1 MSAVPGRE
9 QPRPGGLA
17 RRLRP
22 LQVGAGLQGFM
33 LWVPVEKLFQTQIGF
48 DAAAIAVMAAAYA
61 AVVPLL
67 EVPSGILADR
77 WSRSGIL
84 IISSAAAA
92 TSALIGGLSHNVAT
106 YIVAAMILGGYF
118 AMNSGTVDS
127 VVYDTVLEET
137 GSADTY
143 ERWIGRVRVVES
155 AAFTASALAGGL
167 LAGATSPRLTYFLT
181 IPFVLASIIAFSRFR
196 EPRLHPAAAFGPY
209 WALLVAT
216 LGAGGYL
223 AARLHLGR
231 RSTALAVAA
240 VLAGTPILLATSHA
254 VVAVA
259 AAQTVL
265 QLALAVTG
273 IYAGR
278 LLHDAVPS
286 HIRAGVSSGAG
297 TFSWMLFLPFS
308 LGFGALARSHG
319 VYTAG
324 WIIVGTSAALATLLI
339 LSTRA
344 AQATPAEVEALEA
357 LAAATGD
364 EAPGGDPRPLLTPPP
379 DDLACRD
386 LVRLVSDYLDGDL
399 PPGWRASID
408 DHLSAC
414 DGCTAYLEQIR
425 QTVDD
430 LREEVAD
437 LIERALREWHLRL
450 SRSGSPRRAQP
461 VGQHGEDQLAQGRVG
476 AARQAG
482 EHALQQHDEVGC
494 PDSGADRARLL
505 GAAQQ
510 QVQRREQILAQR
522 AGDRDGIGQVTLGCG
537 LLGDPGEVA
546 EERLARIGGAGPGAG
561 VRDQVLDT
569 CRDHRLEQR
578 LLGREVPVDGA
589 GPDSGAGRDL
599 VERHAVAGFGERLP
613 GGAQHLLPVPRR
625 IGAQRAIRRH
635 PIRRH
640 PIRRHPIRWHP
651 VRWHPVRWHPIRR
664 ITHD

>member
-1 MSAVPGRE
+1 MSAVPGHER
-9 QPRPGGLA
+9 PRPAGLA

-22 LQVGAGLQGFM
+22 LQAGAGLQGFM

-92 TSALIGGLSHNVAT
+92 TSARIGGLSHNVAT
-106 YIVAAMILGGYF
+106 YIVAAMILGVYF

-196 EPRLHPAAAFGPY
+196 EPRLHRAAEPLALRRHVATTFGAMTRIPSVRRVLLLAALAALLSQAVFEFGPL
-209 WALLVAT
+209 WAVLVAT

-339 LSTRA
+339 LSARR
-344 AQATPAEVEALEA
+344 
-357 LAAATGD
+357 
-364 EAPGGDPRPLLTPPP
+364 PG
-379 DDLACRD
+379 
-386 LVRLVSDYLDGDL
+386 
-399 PPGWRASID
+399 
-408 DHLSAC
+408 
-414 DGCTAYLEQIR
+414 TAYLEQIR
-425 QTVDD
+425 QTV
-430 LREEVAD
+430 
-437 LIERALREWHLRL
+437 ALL
-450 SRSGSPRRAQP
+450 
-461 VGQHGEDQLAQGRVG
+461 
-476 AARQAG
+476 
-482 EHALQQHDEVGC
+482 
-494 PDSGADRARLL
+494 
-505 GAAQQ
+505 
-510 QVQRREQILAQR
+510 EQIDAIQHPTPGCHA
-522 AGDRDGIGQVTLGCG
+522 AGGCC
-537 LLGDPGEVA
+537 V
-546 EERLARIGGAGPGAG
+546 
-561 VRDQVLDT
+561 
-569 CRDHRLEQR
+569 
-578 LLGREVPVDGA
+578 
-589 GPDSGAGRDL
+589 
-599 VERHAVAGFGERLP
+599 
-613 GGAQHLLPVPRR
+613 
-625 IGAQRAIRRH
+625 
-635 PIRRH
+635 
-640 PIRRHPIRWHP
+640 
-651 VRWHPVRWHPIRR
+651 
-664 ITHD
+664 

>member
-1 MSAVPGRE
+1 MSAVPGHG

-92 TSALIGGLSHNVAT
+92 ASALIGGLSHNVAT
-106 YIVAAMILGGYF
+106 YIVAALILGVYF

-127 VVYDTVLEET
+127 VVYDTVIEET

-155 AAFTASALAGGL
+155 AAFTTSARRLLLLAALAAL
-167 LAGATSPRLTYFLT
+167 LSQAVFEFGPLWLVA
-181 IPFVLASIIAFSRFR
+181 
-196 EPRLHPAAAFGPY
+196 LHAPAAAFGPY
-209 WALLVAT
+209 WAVLVAT

-240 VLAGTPILLATSHA
+240 VLAGTPILLATSHV

-265 QLALAVTG
+265 QLTLAVTG

-364 EAPGGDPRPLLTPPP
+364 ETPGGDPRPLLTPPP

-651 VRWHPVRWHPIRR
+651 VRWHPVRWHPVRR
-664 ITHD
+664 ITHDC